1 MSIQPNMSKIINYN
15 KRPIFLCYSEKLF
28 SEEELKYFTKI
39 EVIGSGK
46 GRNYNQVEQE
56 AQLYLIR
63 DAILKNPNRRLNK
76 IIGIKQETDYTQEDG
91 EIVKIVLNGIA
102 IFK

>member
-1 MSIQPNMSKIINYN
+1 MSKLINYN
-15 KRPIFLCYSEKLF
+15 QMSILLYYSNRLF
-28 SEEELKYFTKI
+28 SEEELKDSI
-39 EVIGSGK
+39 NVAAVGSGK
-46 GRNYNQVEQE
+46 GRNYRQVEQE

-63 DAILKNPNRRLNK
+63 DAIMKKPNRRLEK